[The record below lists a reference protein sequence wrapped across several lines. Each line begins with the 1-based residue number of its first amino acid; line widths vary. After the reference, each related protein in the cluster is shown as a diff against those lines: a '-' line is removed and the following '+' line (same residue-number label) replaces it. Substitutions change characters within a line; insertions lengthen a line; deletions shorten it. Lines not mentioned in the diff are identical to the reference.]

1 MNKIELKLGLPEAA
15 APSVSE
21 RLAHLGARVAQI
33 ESSYWDSADHRLA
46 SARMSLH
53 SAQQRYAG
61 RLAEFLVASDLG
73 VSTGFRR
80 GWLGHDLTAEDRTKI
95 EAKSAAFVQ
104 GWAQRKPS
112 LISFSN

>member
-53 SAQQRYAG
+53 SATYSATLRG
-61 RLAEFLVASDLG
+61 TPGG
-73 VSTGFRR
+73 VSR
-80 GWLGHDLTAEDRTKI
+80 
-95 EAKSAAFVQ
+95 
-104 GWAQRKPS
+104 
-112 LISFSN
+112 SF